1 MNVPPLRSIALCF
14 LPGFL
19 CGEMPTAVGAPV
31 ATERSAAAIAEAA
44 FLHDTEHKVT
54 DYSVHPGKHTDIE
67 WYFLLRARRNFWSP
81 EITGLWPSIG
91 ERGRAPH
98 VSFLCS

>member
-1 MNVPPLRSIALCF
+1 MNVPPLRSIALC
-14 LPGFL
+14 LLLGFL

-67 WYFLLRARRNFWSP
+67 WYFFI
-81 EITGLWPSIG
+81 EGEKEFLWPGNHWIVAVNRKTG
-91 ERGRAPH
+91 EAKVQPG
-98 VSFLCS
+98 L